1 MPKKQPFGGNVV
13 LGAKVRKGFQF
24 YPFVSGRLG
33 IRVGRYPVGNNSDAD
48 YAEKIIK
55 QADDRVAQYRADM
68 ELVREERDKWQ
79 EESRGQRKA
88 KQEWR
93 GKHEEAVS
101 RIHELELSNKDKD
114 AKLAEA
120 EWHRCETNG
129 CASRIPP
136 RKREAATKKE

>member
-1 MPKKQPFGGNVV
+1 MGWTEIIIAVITSGIIT
-13 LGAKVRKGFQF
+13 AI
-24 YPFVSGRLG
+24 VSGILNR
-33 IRVGRYPVGNNSDAD
+33 RVTRAQANNSDAD

>member
-1 MPKKQPFGGNVV
+1 MGWTEIIIAVITSGIIT
-13 LGAKVRKGFQF
+13 AI
-24 YPFVSGRLG
+24 VSGILNR
-33 IRVGRYPVGNNSDAD
+33 RVTRAQANNSDAD

-129 CASRIPP
+129 CANRIPP